1 MGLIDMLQGMAGQ
14 GEGAQEQH
22 SSVARALLEHIDS
35 QPGGLGGLLQGFNN
49 AGLGEHANSWVST
62 GQNQQVS
69 PEQVEQ
75 GIGTGP
81 LNQIASRAGVSPTV
95 AKVALAA
102 LLPMIVDHLTPGGNV
117 PGRGALSGMIGRLM
131 GRAA

>member
-62 GQNQQVS
+62 GQN
-69 PEQVEQ
+69 
-75 GIGTGP
+75 
-81 LNQIASRAGVSPTV
+81 
-95 AKVALAA
+95 
-102 LLPMIVDHLTPGGNV
+102 
-117 PGRGALSGMIGRLM
+117 
-131 GRAA
+131 